1 MKILRKSWRR
11 HSDEYLMTLLQQG
24 QASAF
29 DELYE
34 RYSQRLLHFL
44 CRMLNGDEQKAQDF
58 LQDICLTI
66 IEKAD
71 YFNPDKK
78 FSTWIFTIAGN
89 MCKNEY
95 RRRGKQTCMDNNTI
109 DSNYFYTDQ
118 STETNLDK
126 KTFHELLRKELYKLD
141 HQKKSVFLLRFQ
153 EHRSIKEI
161 SEILGCAEGT
171 VKSRLFYTTRYLA
184 KTLQEFKHS
193 LFED

>member
-1 MKILRKSWRR
+1 
-11 HSDEYLMTLLQQG
+11 
-24 QASAF
+24 
-29 DELYE
+29 
-34 RYSQRLLHFL
+34 
-44 CRMLNGDEQKAQDF
+44 
-58 LQDICLTI
+58 
-66 IEKAD
+66 
-71 YFNPDKK
+71 
-78 FSTWIFTIAGN
+78 
-89 MCKNEY
+89 
-95 RRRGKQTCMDNNTI
+95 MDNNTI